1 MRSVN
6 AMVGAAVLLRLVQ
19 IWTVLGL
26 GRDGPGDPSH
36 SPSDVSLAIS
46 NCDINRW
53 KTVREFQR

>member
-26 GRDGPGDPSH
+26 GRDGPGDPFR